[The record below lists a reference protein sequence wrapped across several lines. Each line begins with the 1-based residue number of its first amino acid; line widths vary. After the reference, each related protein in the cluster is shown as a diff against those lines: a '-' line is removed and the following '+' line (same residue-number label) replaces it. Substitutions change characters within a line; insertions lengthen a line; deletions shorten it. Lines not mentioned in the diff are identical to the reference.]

1 MTELVLKA
9 EAREGLGKEANK
21 KLRKLGTIP
30 AVLYQ
35 KQEAQSI
42 QVNMLEFA
50 HILRA
55 GEQLIELSVNGKKKK
70 ALIKDV
76 QYHPVTENILHIDF
90 QAVSMSEVI
99 QLSVPLNFIGTP
111 EGIKEG
117 GMFDVHMHEL
127 EIKCKASDIP
137 HQLDVEVEALNIGD
151 SLHVADLNFGD
162 LEIVSSPDQLV
173 ATVAVPK
180 VYEEPEAEEVEGEGE
195 EGEEGEESTEG
206 AEEASEE

>member
-1 MTELVLKA
+1 
-9 EAREGLGKEANK
+9 
-21 KLRKLGTIP
+21 
-30 AVLYQ
+30 
-35 KQEAQSI
+35 
-42 QVNMLEFA
+42 
-50 HILRA
+50 
-55 GEQLIELSVNGKKKK
+55 
-70 ALIKDV
+70 
-76 QYHPVTENILHIDF
+76 
-90 QAVSMSEVI
+90 MSEVI